1 MVALNM
7 MDIVHK
13 RGMEIDLHRLPEML
27 GVPAIPVSGRS
38 RTGLQTLMHTA
49 AHHAQSVKPDKLIH
63 NHGDHGLEDK
73 HDQYA
78 MVYSEPL
85 EYKIDLLSERLDKRY
100 SDIQNIRWVA
110 IKLLEQDTEV
120 IKKYPLDCA
129 DILDR
134 SYETEIINEKY
145 AFIEEMIHEV
155 LFRHEEKEEMTDR
168 VDRILTHRWFGLPI
182 FLCIMAFVFFL
193 TFFLGDRLS
202 DGFQVL
208 LTGLSNGTT
217 HLLHL
222 MHVSDVVVALVVDG
236 VIAGV
241 GGILTF
247 LPNIFVLF
255 LALALLEDSGY
266 MARVAYVMDGIMG
279 KLGLSGRA
287 FLPMVLG
294 FGCSVPAI
302 MASRVLENPRDR
314 YKTMLVTPFMSCSA
328 RLPIYVL
335 FASIFFGKYK
345 MIVAYSL
352 YLIGIVAALLV
363 LLVLHMGDKNHEPN
377 DLLIEL
383 PEYKTPSARTVAI
396 YVWEKVKDY
405 LTKAGTT
412 IFVASILMWL
422 ILNFGPGGYTTEMS
436 QSYGALL
443 GKWLVPFF
451 APIGLGFWQIAVA
464 LIASISAKEVVVSS
478 TAVLFGINN
487 INSTQG
493 MHALSGVLQG
503 MGFGALNAYCLMIFC
518 LLYVPCIATLAT
530 IHKESRSW
538 KWTGLTILFQMATA
552 WVLTFVVY
560 QVGLLL

>member
-1 MVALNM
+1 MC
-7 MDIVHK
+7 
-13 RGMEIDLHRLPEML
+13 
-27 GVPAIPVSGRS
+27 S
-38 RTGLQTLMHTA
+38 
-49 AHHAQSVKPDKLIH
+49 
-63 NHGDHGLEDK
+63 
-73 HDQYA
+73 
-78 MVYSEPL
+78 
-85 EYKIDLLSERLDKRY
+85 
-100 SDIQNIRWVA
+100 SD
-110 IKLLEQDTEV
+110 
-120 IKKYPLDCA
+120 
-129 DILDR
+129 
-134 SYETEIINEKY
+134 
-145 AFIEEMIHEV
+145 
-155 LFRHEEKEEMTDR
+155 
-168 VDRILTHRWFGLPI
+168 
-182 FLCIMAFVFFL
+182 
-193 TFFLGDRLS
+193 
-202 DGFQVL
+202 
-208 LTGLSNGTT
+208 
-217 HLLHL
+217 
-222 MHVSDVVVALVVDG
+222 
-236 VIAGV
+236 
-241 GGILTF
+241 

-345 MIVAYSL
+345 MLVAYSL
-352 YLIGIVAALLV
+352 YLIGIVVALLV
-363 LLVLHMGDKNHEPN
+363 MLVLHIGDKHHEPN

-383 PEYKTPSARTVAI
+383 PEYKNPSARTVAI

-412 IFVASILMWL
+412 IFVASIIMWL

-436 QSYGALL
+436 QSFGALL

-464 LIASISAKEVVVSS
+464 LIAGISAKEVVVSS

-518 LLYVPCIATLAT
+518 LLYIPCIATLAT